1 MHVAIKVLDKDQMKY
16 DIELLKEEVAVLNK
30 LDHPNIVKYYE
41 TYNYYKFIYLVM
53 EYVKGKELFKYLAQ
67 QTDHSEKRT
76 CGYMQDIVSAIA
88 HCHAQ
93 QVIHRDI
100 KPENIMVYRKG

>member
-41 TYNYYKFIYLVM
+41 TYNDYKFIYLVM
-53 EYVKGKELFKYLAQ
+53 EYVKGKELFKYLA
-67 QTDHSEKRT
+67 
-76 CGYMQDIVSAIA
+76 
-88 HCHAQ
+88 
-93 QVIHRDI
+93 
-100 KPENIMVYRKG
+100 